1 MFINI
6 NVIIPICFMV
16 DSLNIKK
23 DFSVGSEKKK
33 LDQDSSNMIQLS
45 GAPVS
50 TCRCTGDC
58 DHQHFPY
65 IP

>member
-6 NVIIPICFMV
+6 NVIIPICFMA

-33 LDQDSSNMIQLS
+33 LDQDDSPNMIQLS
-45 GAPVS
+45 VLKR
-50 TCRCTGDC
+50 T
-58 DHQHFPY
+58 
-65 IP
+65 